1 MKKPT
6 VAAAENAATDE
17 TTAAVEGSCSTA
29 LYYTPLRTE
38 EIGVMIAVGFKSTR
52 EGGTEEKIQFPR
64 KRVRLLRTRL
74 RDSNTRP
81 GRLLARGLAGL
92 G

>member
-1 MKKPT
+1 MKLPRPSR
-6 VAAAENAATDE
+6 AAAPPLSAFLSA
-17 TTAAVEGSCSTA
+17 A
-29 LYYTPLRTE
+29 LYYTPLRIE
-38 EIGVMIAVGFKSTR
+38 EISVMIAVGFKSTR